1 MTRTTIL
8 RAALLTLLGAVLLGT
23 LNVLQAL
30 RDYPTYEATLQMRIE
45 PDPAVGA
52 EVARS
57 EVDQATFLASEL
69 VVLNGPEIRESLRDE
84 LPRDVD
90 VSVRTEQI
98 GSTAVVVVSAT
109 APNVEDA
116 QVGADA
122 IAARY
127 AGRRKEDLLRRIDSV
142 GAEVDRQLLATSAQ
156 IDELAEQTGVTS
168 DIQRSALAA
177 EYSRLIELQRNLQL
191 AADASRRLVSVVKPS
206 DIGGVAQLVSP
217 VRDGAVGAVTGAVLG
232 LGAALAL
239 SRWRRRVTGLDDLL
253 ELAPDIALP
262 TLPSVHGSDRVVRA
276 GAAAAAHVSSL
287 TPPGRAFAEP
297 ALVVVAPHAGAG
309 ATFTAIALAVASARR
324 RPTVLLGAG
333 DAFDSGAAELLGLD
347 PDVVDDEPAGTLL
360 ATEHEGLSYVAAV
373 KGTGPQALAEL
384 EARVADGL
392 LAALARPGTS
402 VVVDAPP
409 LSHSSVGLD
418 LAREAGAAVLVGG
431 VERTRAADL
440 DAAAAAMR
448 RAGAVLSGVVLSSP
462 PRRLLRRREG

>member
-1 MTRTTIL
+1 MTRAAVL

-23 LNVLQAL
+23 LNLLLAL

-52 EVARS
+52 EVARA
-57 EVDQATFLASEL
+57 EIDQATFLASEL
-69 VVLNGPEIRESLRDE
+69 VVLNGPEIRDSLQDQ
-84 LPRDVD
+84 LPREVD

-109 APNVEDA
+109 APTVADA
-116 QVGADA
+116 RAGADA

-142 GAEVDRQLLATSAQ
+142 GDEVERQLLATSAQ
-156 IDELAEQTGVTS
+156 IDELAGQTGVTS

-191 AADASRRLVSVVKPS
+191 AADASRRLVTVVKPS
-206 DIGGVAQLVSP
+206 DIGGVSQLVSP
-217 VRDGAVGAVTGAVLG
+217 VRDAAVGAVTGAVLG

-239 SRWRRRVTGLDDLL
+239 ARWRRRVTGLDDLL
-253 ELAPDIALP
+253 ELAPELALP
-262 TLPSVHGSDRVVRA
+262 TLPQLRGWDRTAQA

-287 TPPGRAFAEP
+287 TPPGGAFGEP
-297 ALVVVAPHAGAG
+297 AIVVVAPHPGAG
-309 ATFTAIALAVASARR
+309 ATFTAVALAIASARR
-324 RPTVLLGAG
+324 RPTILLAAG
-333 DAFDSGAAELLGLD
+333 DAFDSGAAELLYLD
-347 PDVVDDEPAGTLL
+347 PDEIADVPAGTPIP
-360 ATEHEGLSYVAAV
+360 TEYQGLSYVAAV
-373 KGTGPQALAEL
+373 KGTGPDSLADL
-384 EARVADGL
+384 EARIADGL
-392 LAALARPGTS
+392 LASVARPGVS

-409 LSHSSVGLD
+409 LSHSAAGLD
-418 LAREAGAAVLVGG
+418 LGREAGSSVLVGG

-448 RAGAVLSGVVLSSP
+448 RAGALLTGVVLSSP
-462 PRRLLRRREG
+462 PRRLLRRPGR